1 MGLVA
6 NGDFIAVRSKNSL
19 LLLKRRLMMTTKE
32 ISEKTGIPWTTLI
45 SWAKSDPAGWR
56 YQLVMAMSVANPD
69 FFSKFNPRVEPKS
82 ESMGLNGFGVVGLP

>member
-1 MGLVA
+1 
-6 NGDFIAVRSKNSL
+6 
-19 LLLKRRLMMTTKE
+19 MTTKE

-69 FFSKFNPRVEPKS
+69 FFSKFDPSDKPKS
-82 ESMGLNGFGVVGLP
+82 ESMGLNASGLLGGDLGRR